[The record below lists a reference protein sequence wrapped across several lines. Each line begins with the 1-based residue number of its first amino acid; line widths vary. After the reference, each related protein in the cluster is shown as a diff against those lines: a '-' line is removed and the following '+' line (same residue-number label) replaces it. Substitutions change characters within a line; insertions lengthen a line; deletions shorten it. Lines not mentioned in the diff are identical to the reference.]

1 MRMLLLLALLVSS
14 SSWATDKHVPKNPLS
29 PTPTIIYRSGD
40 DHGMAGLLIGAGI
53 TAWLMHRR
61 SRRAQP
67 PPAVTVAP
75 PVCEDR
81 TAEIE
86 RRVQLACAK

>member
-14 SSWATDKHVPKNPLS
+14 SSWATDKHTPKNPLS
-29 PTPTIIYRSGD
+29 PTPTIISQSGD
-40 DHGMAGLLIGAGI
+40 DHGVAGLLIGAGI

-61 SRRAQP
+61 ARRHQP
-67 PPAVTVAP
+67 PVVTVAT

-86 RRVQLACAK
+86 RRVQAVCGK

>member
-1 MRMLLLLALLVSS
+1 MRMLLLLALLCAS

-29 PTPTIIYRSGD
+29 PTPTIISRSGE
-40 DHGMAGLLIGAGI
+40 DHGVAGLLIGAGI

-61 SRRAQP
+61 AKRHQP
-67 PPAVTVAP
+67 HVVTVAP
-75 PVCEDR
+75 PVCEDK

>member
-29 PTPTIIYRSGD
+29 PTPTIIYRSGE
-40 DHGMAGLLIGAGI
+40 DHGVAGLLIGAGI

-61 SRRAQP
+61 AKNRA
-67 PPAVTVAP
+67 VP
-75 PVCEDR
+75 PVTLTCPEPRDVER
-81 TAEIE
+81 E
-86 RRVQLACAK
+86 RRIEQACAK

>member
-40 DHGMAGLLIGAGI
+40 DHGMAGLLIGAVG
-53 TAWLMHRR
+53 LMWQAFRNVWFL
-61 SRRAQP
+61 
-67 PPAVTVAP
+67 VTGESMTDNDWPMWYLKDFCFFMIAAHSV
-75 PVCEDR
+75 
-81 TAEIE
+81 
-86 RRVQLACAK
+86 